1 VLCYLL
7 SPLKRLGKL
16 VAQVDELLHCYG
28 LPATAQE
35 QEGWEAAV
43 LPLNYARIT
52 VVFVGESPKLNLIL
66 ADIWL
71 TLVSNQAHRHF
82 PRRGVAHYIL
92 SARQPQSR
100 RGKSVRGPPMV

>member
-35 QEGWEAAV
+35 QEGWATAV
-43 LPLNYARIT
+43 IT
-52 VVFVGESPKLNLIL
+52 
-66 ADIWL
+66 A
-71 TLVSNQAHRHF
+71 VSIF
-82 PRRGVAHYIL
+82 
-92 SARQPQSR
+92 
-100 RGKSVRGPPMV
+100 